1 MITVIERSTSEYNQ
15 EIKNNFN
22 KIQPFLDDGYS
33 YTQACIIV
41 GLASSRSCSS
51 LRWFKDLKKYG
62 ETQGYPYKDYNRSK
76 KVKR

>member
-22 KIQPFLDDGYS
+22 KIQPLLDDGYS

-62 ETQGYPYKDYNRSK
+62 ETQGYPYKDYNMSK
-76 KVKR
+76 KR